1 MHNAGR
7 NYQIPRWP
15 AAIGTAVMSA
25 LKRFVPRWLP
35 SFLLPNFPFLGALS
49 VCWVDAASLLL
60 GEKDNESDACI
71 LSLAMRRAGF
81 TLRPL
86 TGRFCLISASPLHAE
101 ALEERKEGL
110 FLLQSCHCILS
121 DAVTVYFP

>member
-1 MHNAGR
+1 MR
-7 NYQIPRWP
+7 L
-15 AAIGTAVMSA
+15 SA
-25 LKRFVPRWLP
+25 LCHAGF
-35 SFLLPNFPFLGALS
+35 LPNFPFLGALS

-60 GEKDNESDACI
+60 GETDLLEDNESDACI

-86 TGRFCLISASPLHAE
+86 TGRFCLISASPLHAK